1 MNLKKMIDYS
11 FPKQS
16 VDNWR
21 QKAEASLKGK
31 NLDSLARNTFEN
43 IQLKP
48 LYTKEDLD
56 GKTISQFPG
65 NDDFRRGSSLFGE
78 PWKIAQRIEGDHLEE
93 FKTHLTSFFQK
104 GQTAIS
110 FNPTP
115 IILKEI
121 PHLLI
126 SYYESFPFSVNGGN
140 HQRGILECLIRMP
153 KSHLITGFVG
163 KDPIALYAKG
173 RDEYKNLDSIYD
185 RWFETIQMTSE
196 KCPMLKTLLVD
207 TTPYHNSGANAVQEL
222 AIALSTAVYDIE
234 QLRNRGMK
242 VNEIIDKMVFHF
254 SIGSNFFMEVAKL
267 RAARVL
273 WKKVLEAYEVMGEE
287 AKLVI
292 SAETSWFT
300 KTAYDPYVNILRAGN
315 EAFAA
320 VLGGVQFLHVSPY
333 NQLEGLTSEVSER
346 IARNTQII
354 LKEEARLG
362 AVMDPAGGSWYI
374 ETITNQLVERAWSL
388 FLEMDEKGGLLAV
401 IKNGWLQSQLNEVK
415 VKRQTDV
422 LAHKQI
428 IVGTNEYADLKE
440 NPLPIKYRDQ
450 SQGLRTE
457 REFLFEERLAEPYEK
472 LRKKREV
479 EKGHE

>member
-16 VDNWR
+16 VDNWK

-31 NLDSLARNTFEN
+31 SLDSLARNTFEN

-78 PWKIAQRIEGDHLEE
+78 PWKIAQRIEGDHPEE
-93 FKTHLTSFFQK
+93 FKTRLTSFFQK

-163 KDPIALYAKG
+163 KDPIALYVKG
-173 RDEYKNLDSIYD
+173 RDEYENLDSIYD

-222 AIALSTAVYDIE
+222 AIALSTAVIRY
-234 QLRNRGMK
+234 
-242 VNEIIDKMVFHF
+242 
-254 SIGSNFFMEVAKL
+254 
-267 RAARVL
+267 
-273 WKKVLEAYEVMGEE
+273 
-287 AKLVI
+287 
-292 SAETSWFT
+292 
-300 KTAYDPYVNILRAGN
+300 
-315 EAFAA
+315 
-320 VLGGVQFLHVSPY
+320 
-333 NQLEGLTSEVSER
+333 
-346 IARNTQII
+346 
-354 LKEEARLG
+354 
-362 AVMDPAGGSWYI
+362 
-374 ETITNQLVERAWSL
+374 
-388 FLEMDEKGGLLAV
+388 
-401 IKNGWLQSQLNEVK
+401 
-415 VKRQTDV
+415 
-422 LAHKQI
+422 
-428 IVGTNEYADLKE
+428 
-440 NPLPIKYRDQ
+440 
-450 SQGLRTE
+450 
-457 REFLFEERLAEPYEK
+457 
-472 LRKKREV
+472 
-479 EKGHE
+479 